1 MGERLQATGIAL
13 EFTAVAAVGA
23 AVGQAVVRL
32 PWEQGI
38 IPTEDQQEDA
48 ILSCAQALDATGNT
62 SPAPGPCKDYA
73 KQYKI
78 EGSNGPANM
87 PTAAIFL
94 ADHTLATVTDEQLHQ
109 RVEQAATWTSFSFAI
124 VGVAGL
130 AVAKWNKKRKG

>member
-1 MGERLQATGIAL
+1 MGEKLHTAGVAL
-13 EFTAVAAVGA
+13 EITTVAVVGA
-23 AVGQAVVRL
+23 AVGQVVVRL
-32 PWEQGI
+32 PWERGI

-48 ILSCAQALDATGNT
+48 ILSCAQALDATGST

-94 ADHTLATVTDEQLHQ
+94 ADHTMATVTDKQLHH

-124 VGVAGL
+124 IGLAGL
-130 AVAKWNKKRKG
+130 GLAKWNKKRKG